1 MNEVAAGLA
10 FVGFVTFV
18 AASILFY
25 RRLFSV
31 SPGWGVAGI
40 VFPPAGL
47 IAFVTYYRKHP
58 MAALAIVS
66 GLYLFVVC
74 TLLWGRMNPQHA
86 MLEQFP
92 QLRQWLVPA
101 AMGVPRYEYAFPQLE
116 EVPAGQLQAVLN
128 GKVQHVLNVEWVG
141 NTLRFSNSDP
151 LNQVSLQI
159 RFTEGWQ
166 QGGQSRHIFIAPTQT
181 DVPEVELFSTNASH
195 PGEPEIVVLKH
206 GYWLQ
211 LDIDDSHPRLISG
224 TLKLMLPNHYHT
236 WVAGTFAAH
245 TESVRYVNGE
255 LDRQHDSKETL
266 ERIAVSHVNSY
277 LWKWL
282 KAVPVTQQ
290 LFYQTSYDP
299 LDGTAVVSANLGA
312 LGQFD
317 IPVEF
322 RKGDAGWFVVPDA
335 APVLAMNIEMQL
347 APTAAGASNAT
358 SAATRSEVA
367 AKTVARFALLGR
379 HLGESGVVYTIDGRK
394 LAGTLAKVEGQQ
406 LKLRRDLG
414 PNTLGN
420 GQLGNSQ
427 SGSNQLTVTVSAHNF
442 VKFVPVQ

>member
-31 SPGWGVAGI
+31 SRGWGVAGV

-47 IAFVTYYRKHP
+47 IAFATYHRKHP
-58 MAALAIVS
+58 LAALAIVS

-74 TLLWGRMNPQHA
+74 TLLWGRMNPQHVV
-86 MLEQFP
+86 LEQFP

-128 GKVQHVLNVEWVG
+128 GKAQRELNVEWVG

-151 LNQVSLQI
+151 LNLVSLQI
-159 RFTEGWQ
+159 RFPEGQ
-166 QGGQSRHIFIAPTQT
+166 QPTAESGRLFIAPTQLN
-181 DVPEVELFSTNASH
+181 VPEIELFSTDASA
-195 PGEPEIVVLKH
+195 PGAPEIVVLKQ

-211 LDIDDSHPRLISG
+211 LDIDDAHPRRVSG
-224 TLKLMLPNHYHT
+224 TLKLMLPNHYKT
-236 WVAGTFAAH
+236 WVAGTFAAY
-245 TESVRYVNGE
+245 TERVRYVNGE
-255 LDRQHDSKETL
+255 LDRHHDSKETL
-266 ERIAVSHVNSY
+266 TRIAVSHVNAY

-282 KAVPVTQQ
+282 KSVPVAQQ
-290 LFYQTSYDP
+290 LYYQTSYDP

-322 RKGDAGWFVVPDA
+322 RKGEAGWFVVPDA

-347 APTAAGASNAT
+347 APTAAGEKNVAT
-358 SAATRSEVA
+358 TAGSGEVA
-367 AKTVARFALLGR
+367 AKTVERFALLGR

-394 LAGTLAKVEGQQ
+394 LTGTLAKVEGKQ
-406 LKLRRDLG
+406 LKLRRNLG
-414 PNTLGN
+414 R
-420 GQLGNSQ
+420 
-427 SGSNQLTVTVSAHNF
+427 NQLTVTVSAHNF